1 MRTPAPAPALVREK
15 DSWGDVRRETQGE
28 GGGEKAGYCGEMVSR
43 NSQPH
48 LRVCGGQ
55 AALLRCPDYLHRS
68 FSSRFGETAS
78 QRLRSPRE
86 WAEVIGWGGSLRQPQ
101 CVDIEEQPPR
111 QADALVGREEVRGK

>member
-1 MRTPAPAPALVREK
+1 MGR
-15 DSWGDVRRETQGE
+15 